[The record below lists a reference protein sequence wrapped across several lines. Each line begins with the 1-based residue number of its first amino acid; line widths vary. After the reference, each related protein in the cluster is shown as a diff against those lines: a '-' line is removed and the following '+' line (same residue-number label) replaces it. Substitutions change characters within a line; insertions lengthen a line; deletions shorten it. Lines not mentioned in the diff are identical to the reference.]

1 MDASTAAGSRASD
14 RWMALMGPLFLVLL
28 VVVLA
33 LAGDTP
39 ADDASGQ
46 KVIDALG
53 DHGDATLWGAFLSAP
68 LVAAL
73 LIFVGWLRLSF
84 GREVGAPRKV
94 LQYGAVIY
102 AVGLLLNAVV
112 ALAEQGAAH
121 DKRGDVAET
130 LNRLAG
136 TLWLPVVV
144 GAGVLLIG
152 GGLSMLRTASMP
164 SWLGWIGLVVGVVS
178 LLGPGGFLG
187 FFVAPLWVAGTGL
200 LLYFRP
206 AGGAVDPP
214 TAIV

>member
-1 MDASTAAGSRASD
+1 
-14 RWMALMGPLFLVLL
+14 MALMGPLFLVLL

-33 LAGDTP
+33 LAGETP
-39 ADDASGQ
+39 AEDATGQ
-46 KVIDALG
+46 KVIDKLG
-53 DHGDATLWGAFLSAP
+53 DHGDAVLWGAFLSAP

-73 LIFVGWLRLSF
+73 LVFVSWLRLSF
-84 GREVGAPRKV
+84 GREVGAPRKL
-94 LQYGAVIY
+94 LQYGAVVY
-102 AVGLLLNAVV
+102 AVALLLNAVV

-130 LNRLAG
+130 LNRLAS

-152 GGLSMLRTASMP
+152 GGLSMLRTATMP
-164 SWLGWIGLVVGVVS
+164 SWLGWIGLVVGVIS

-187 FFVAPLWVAGTGL
+187 FFVAPLWVATTGL